1 MAIYKELS
9 SDNIKTAKSF
19 LSQLVEVLQQDISGS
34 STRKKYQHFVTGA
47 GVAPGVTS
55 SLFQTVHDQDF
66 TLQTTNPQFDVTVG
80 LFAAVG
86 VIGADGTLIGG
97 RVR

>member
-9 SDNIKTAKSF
+9 SENIKTARSF

-34 STRKKYQHFVTGA
+34 STRRRYQHFVTGA

-55 SLFQTVHDQDF
+55 SMFQTVYDQDF
-66 TLQTTNPQFDVTVG
+66 PD
-80 LFAAVG
+80 
-86 VIGADGTLIGG
+86 
-97 RVR
+97 